1 VVMYADVIFVVNL
14 IIDFMLL
21 AATAYFCRVSLRRRR
36 TALASTCGAV
46 YTVFLFF
53 PPLSFAYTLFWKFL
67 FSCLMILI
75 SFGRMQPRKFIRVL
89 VSFYCISFF
98 IGGGLFAVHYLFQQE
113 NVILNGIAAT
123 RTGTGLPVST
133 PSLLLIAVGFP
144 LLWWFSKKGYKGL
157 EASRQQDVQ
166 HVEVLVTIG
175 ENNIHCV
182 GFIDTGNQLHD
193 PLTRTPVS
201 IMELS
206 LWESVLPDDLVQAVH
221 EGAGFD
227 ADLSSINEQ
236 WLPRIR
242 LIPYRTV
249 SAQMS
254 FLIAIRPDAVRIQ
267 TNGETFEAKMYIGL
281 RTGSLSSAGSY
292 QAIIHPKALVQKQ
305 AS

>member
-1 VVMYADVIFVVNL
+1 MYADVIFVVNF

-36 TALASTCGAV
+36 TALASTCGAL
-46 YTVFLFF
+46 YTLFLFF
-53 PPLSFAYTLFWKFL
+53 PPLSFAYTLFWKFI

-98 IGGGLFAVHYLFQQE
+98 IGGGLFAIHYLFQQQ

-123 RTGTGLPVST
+123 RTGAGLPVSG
-133 PSLLLIAVGFP
+133 PSLLLIAAGFP
-144 LLWWFSKKGYKGL
+144 LLWWLSKKGYKGL
-157 EASRQQDVQ
+157 EACRQQDVQ
-166 HVEVLVTIG
+166 HVDVLVTIG
-175 ENNIHCV
+175 EKNVRCV

-206 LWESVLPDDLVQAVH
+206 LWENVLPDNLLEAVRK
-221 EGAGFD
+221 GTGFD
-227 ADLSSINEQ
+227 TDLSAIDEQ

-254 FLIAIRPDAVRIQ
+254 FLLAIRPDAVTIQ
-267 TNGETFEAKMYIGL
+267 TNGEAYEGKMYIGL
-281 RTGSLSSAGSY
+281 RAESLSSAGSY
-292 QAIIHPKALVQKQ
+292 QAIIHPKALVHKQ